1 MSARLREDYQKSI
14 RKRLFEKMKY
24 SSVMQVPRL
33 EKIVL
38 NVGMGDAHSDATA
51 LTAIIDELSTITGQ
65 KAVKTVAKKSI
76 ANFKIR
82 DGYEV
87 GARVTLRGNIMFEFL
102 DRLINVS
109 LPRVRDF
116 RGLSPKSFDNFGN
129 YNFSIREQIIFPEI
143 DFDKVD
149 KIHGINVTI
158 VTTGKSSEEARALL
172 DEFGFPFRE
181 QG

>member
-38 NVGMGDAHSDATA
+38 NVGMGDAHSNATA

-82 DGYEV
+82 DGQAQDLKQAASILV
-87 GARVTLRGNIMFEFL
+87 GKAVER
-102 DRLINVS
+102 
-109 LPRVRDF
+109 
-116 RGLSPKSFDNFGN
+116 
-129 YNFSIREQIIFPEI
+129 IRADAYWAGRF
-143 DFDKVD
+143 
-149 KIHGINVTI
+149 N
-158 VTTGKSSEEARALL
+158 
-172 DEFGFPFRE
+172 
-181 QG
+181 